1 MRKEHASFR
10 TVMLVLLGV
19 FFLPVLAQAA
29 VHSADTSENGRISL
43 SELLRV
49 IQFYNSH
56 SYCCDANSEDGYGVG
71 DGDRTCAAHDSDYM
85 TQDWSI
91 SLSELLRLIQ
101 FFNIGRYRV
110 DGAGEDGY
118 KACTDGELDP
128 HLIPVIGDADGN
140 FLTEVEE
147 QALGVIIEPG
157 DPPLGLELGL
167 MTAARIAT
175 LGRYYSEDSGIIVEG
190 EAGIPPADRPY
201 LLILSEMDCGCTDP
215 FTEAFIPFVNYALVE
230 PVAEIH
236 MPLSEVAL
244 EFLSYGS
251 FSYFEAGC
259 ENEDGICYFDGAQVR
274 LDVVTI
280 LAILGIEAE

>member
-1 MRKEHASFR
+1 MKRVFFR
-10 TVMLVLLGV
+10 MVRVVLLGV
-19 FFLPVLAQAA
+19 SFLPVLAQAA

-56 SYCCDANSEDGYGVG
+56 SYCCDASSEDGYGVG

-85 TQDWSI
+85 APDWSI

-110 DGAGEDGY
+110 DAASEDGY
-118 KACTDGELDP
+118 KPCTSSELDP

-140 FLTEVEE
+140 FLTEAEE
-147 QALGVIIEPG
+147 QALGAIVEPG

-167 MTAARIAT
+167 VTAAAIAT

-190 EAGIPPADRPY
+190 EAGIPPTDRPY
-201 LLILSEMDCGCTDP
+201 LLILHEMDCGCRDP
-215 FTEAFIPFVNYALVE
+215 FTEEFIPFVDYELVD
-230 PVAEIH
+230 PVADIH
-236 MPLSEVAL
+236 IPLSEVAL

-251 FSYFEAGC
+251 FSYFRAGC
-259 ENEDGICYFDGAQVR
+259 ENEDGNCYFDGAQVR
-274 LDVVTI
+274 LDVVSI
-280 LAILGIEAE
+280 LAVLGLEAE